1 MKDKDLLKHLN
12 ALGFPLFEE
21 QKEVDAN
28 LVLAQIVKNKN
39 PRFLEGFPVV
49 LANSAKRNL
58 FDYHKTVKHLKGS
71 DHRNNFA
78 DLFLMSLALY
88 KTLKLT
94 ATWVKKLN
102 KQYPENK
109 KNKYFSFLDKM
120 KNDQP
125 FKAVGF
131 QMDSK
136 RLKSTFSN
144 YYSEKFEE
152 SVEGLLSQRE
162 EFDLEYSLSQVFSPK
177 QKELFLKK
185 LKGKKMSKTEKEY
198 FSRVVRKKVKALAN
212 SQLHRLSR
220 KLIG

>member
-1 MKDKDLLKHLN
+1 
-12 ALGFPLFEE
+12 
-21 QKEVDAN
+21 
-28 LVLAQIVKNKN
+28 
-39 PRFLEGFPVV
+39 
-49 LANSAKRNL
+49 
-58 FDYHKTVKHLKGS
+58 
-71 DHRNNFA
+71 
-78 DLFLMSLALY
+78 LY

-136 RLKSTFSN
+136 RLKSTFNN
-144 YYSEKFEE
+144 YYSEKFEK
-152 SVEGLLSQRE
+152 SVEDLLSQRE
-162 EFDLEYSLSQVFSPK
+162 EFDLEYSLSQIFSPK